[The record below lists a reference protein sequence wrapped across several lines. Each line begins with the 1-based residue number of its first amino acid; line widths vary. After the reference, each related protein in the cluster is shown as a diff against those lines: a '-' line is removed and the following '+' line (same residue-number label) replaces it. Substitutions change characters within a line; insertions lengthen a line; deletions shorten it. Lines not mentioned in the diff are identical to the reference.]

1 MEKDTKMKVV
11 VKINPVP
18 AARYKSEL
26 WWAYQDYIKNLAQEL
41 SLNLIGSVRGSIM
54 EITDKLRPR
63 VNPTT
68 NEKVPYLG
76 KDPVS
81 LNVVFYRKDN
91 VPCDID
97 NLLKSV
103 MEILQHS
110 RVVYNDSQ
118 VQEVKAKVIRDAPE
132 GKFEFEIKSL
142 KI

>member
-1 MEKDTKMKVV
+1 MVGLSGL
-11 VKINPVP
+11 
-18 AARYKSEL
+18 YK
-26 WWAYQDYIKNLAQEL
+26 KL
-41 SLNLIGSVRGSIM
+41 SPGVIPKFNWIRPRQHYGNYGQ
-54 EITDKLRPR
+54 ITAR